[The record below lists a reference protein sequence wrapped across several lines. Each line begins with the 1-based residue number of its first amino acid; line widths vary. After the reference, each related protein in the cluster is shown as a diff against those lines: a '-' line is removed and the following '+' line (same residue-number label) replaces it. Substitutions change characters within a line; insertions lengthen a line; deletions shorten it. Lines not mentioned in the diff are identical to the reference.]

1 MRVAP
6 PRSTKLVRAMPV
18 SLQTVRRERAT
29 IEDVAASAG
38 VSVATVSR
46 ALRGLPNVASHTRE
60 RIERIASELD
70 YRADPAASR
79 LAAGRSRAIAVAVPM
94 LDGWYFSHVVAGA
107 EAVFAEAGYD
117 TIVVGLGAYGEGR
130 RVLEAAG
137 PIYRR
142 VDGLICVDA
151 ALNDDEFARL
161 RSEGMAMVY
170 IGPDGPG
177 VPSLGIDD
185 VEVGRLATSH
195 LLGLGHRRIGMIHGQ
210 PEDGSVA
217 PYRRQQGFELAFKEA
232 GMVPDPSLYAPGYFD
247 IGGGYDALGMLLD
260 QPDPPTA
267 VFAFSDEMA
276 FGVLWAARERGIS
289 VPDELS
295 VVGVDDHDGAPVVG
309 LTTVHQDVAEHGAHA
324 ARAMIDMLT
333 GREVSLERQNA
344 PIRLVERL
352 TTSAPRGVG

>member
-1 MRVAP
+1 
-6 PRSTKLVRAMPV
+6 MPV
-18 SLQTVRRERAT
+18 STDSTRPERAT

-46 ALRGLPNVASHTRE
+46 ALRGLPNVANRTRE

-94 LDGWYFSHVVAGA
+94 LDGWYYSHVVAGV

-117 TIVVGLGAYGEGR
+117 TIVVGVGAFGEGR

-142 VDGLICVDA
+142 VDGLICVDV
-151 ALNDDEFARL
+151 LLTGDELLRL
-161 RSEGMAMVY
+161 QRERMAIVYVGPEAEG
-170 IGPDGPG
+170 I
-177 VPSLGIDD
+177 PSLGIDD
-185 VEVGRLATSH
+185 VEVGRLATSY
-195 LLGLGHRRIGMIHGQ
+195 LLGLGHRRIAMLHGQ
-210 PEDGSVA
+210 PNDAMGFV
-217 PYRRQQGFELAFKEA
+217 PHRRQIGHELALAEA
-232 GMVPDPSLYAPGYFD
+232 GLNPDPSLYVPGYFD
-247 IGGGYDALGMLLD
+247 ISGGYEALGTLLAMA
-260 QPDPPTA
+260 DPPTA

-276 FGVLWAARERGIS
+276 FGVLWAARDRGIR
-289 VPDELS
+289 VPDDLS
-295 VVGVDDHDGAPVVG
+295 VVGVDDHDASPVVG

-324 ARAMIDMLT
+324 ARAVIEILT
-333 GREVSLERQNA
+333 GGDVALKRQNA

-352 TTSAPRGVG
+352 TTAPPNRAGA

>member
-1 MRVAP
+1 
-6 PRSTKLVRAMPV
+6 MPV
-18 SLQTVRRERAT
+18 SLQTIRRERAT

-60 RIERIASELD
+60 RIERIATELD

-94 LDGWYFSHVVAGA
+94 LDGWYFSHVVAGV

-117 TIVVGLGAYGEGR
+117 TIVVGLGAYGAGR
-130 RVLEAAG
+130 PVLEAAG

-151 ALNDDEFARL
+151 ALNDDEFVRL
-161 RSEGMAMVY
+161 RSEGMAIVY

-195 LLGLGHRRIGMIHGQ
+195 LLELGHRRIGVVNGQ

-217 PYRRQQGFELAFKEA
+217 PFRRQQGFELAFKEA
-232 GMVPDPSLYAPGYFD
+232 GLQPDPSLYAPGYFD

-260 QPDPPTA
+260 HPDPPTA

-276 FGVLWAARERGIS
+276 FGVLWAARERGLS
-289 VPDELS
+289 VPDDLS
-295 VVGVDDHDGAPVVG
+295 VVGVDDHDGSPVVG

-324 ARAMIDMLT
+324 ARAMIDILS
-333 GREVSLERQNA
+333 GLRRHARSPERADPARRAVHHRSPTQ
-344 PIRLVERL
+344 
-352 TTSAPRGVG
+352 PRVTLSPLRA

>member
-1 MRVAP
+1 
-6 PRSTKLVRAMPV
+6 MPA
-18 SLQTVRRERAT
+18 SLQTIRRERAT
-29 IEDVAASAG
+29 IEDVAATAG

-60 RIERIASELD
+60 RIERIATELD

-107 EAVFAEAGYD
+107 EAVLADAGYD
-117 TIVVGLGAYGEGR
+117 TIVVGLGAYGAGR
-130 RVLEAAG
+130 QVLEAAG

-151 ALNDDEFARL
+151 ALNDNEFHRL
-161 RSEGMAMVY
+161 RSEGMAIVY
-170 IGPDGPG
+170 VGPDGPG

-185 VEVGRLATSH
+185 VEVGRLATRH
-195 LLGLGHRRIGMIHGQ
+195 LLALGHTRIGVINGQ

-217 PYRRQQGFELAFKEA
+217 PFRRQRGFELAFAEA
-232 GMVPDPSLYAPGYFD
+232 GLTPDPTLYAPGYFD
-247 IGGGYDALGMLLD
+247 IGGGYEALGTLLD
-260 QPDPPTA
+260 RPDPPTA
-267 VFAFSDEMA
+267 IFAFSDEMA
-276 FGVLWAARERGIS
+276 FGALWAARERGLS
-289 VPDELS
+289 VPDDLS
-295 VVGVDDHDGAPVVG
+295 VVGVDDHDSAPVVG

-324 ARAMIDMLT
+324 ARAMIDILI

-344 PIRLVERL
+344 PIRLAERF
-352 TTSAPRGVG
+352 TTAPPRQPRPVAPSPSSVPG

>member
-1 MRVAP
+1 
-6 PRSTKLVRAMPV
+6 MPV
-18 SLQTVRRERAT
+18 SIDPTRPERAT

-46 ALRGLPNVASHTRE
+46 ALRGLPNVANHTRE
-60 RIERIASELD
+60 RIERIASEMD

-94 LDGWYFSHVVAGA
+94 LDGWYYSHVVAGV

-117 TIVVGLGAYGEGR
+117 TIVVGVGALGDGR

-142 VDGLICVDA
+142 VDGLICVDVS
-151 ALNDDEFARL
+151 LTDDEMLRL
-161 RSEGMAMVY
+161 QQERMAIVY
-170 IGPDGPG
+170 VGPDADG

-185 VEVGRLATSH
+185 IEVGRLATNY
-195 LLGLGHRRIGMIHGQ
+195 LLGLGHRRIAMLHGQ
-210 PEDGSVA
+210 PNDSMGFVV
-217 PYRRQQGFELAFKEA
+217 PHRRQLGYELALTEA
-232 GMVPDPSLYAPGYFD
+232 GLAPDPSLYMPGYFD
-247 IGGGYDALGMLLD
+247 IAGGYEALGALLGI
-260 QPDPPTA
+260 PDPPTA

-276 FGVLWAARERGIS
+276 FGVLWAARDRGVR
-289 VPDELS
+289 VPEELS
-295 VVGVDDHDGAPVVG
+295 VVGVDDHDESPVVG

-324 ARAMIDMLT
+324 ARAVIEILT
-333 GREVSLERQNA
+333 GGSVSFERRNA

-352 TTSAPRGVG
+352 TTAPPKSENV

>member
-1 MRVAP
+1 MLVIS
-6 PRSTKLVRAMPV
+6 PRSTKLGREMPA
-18 SLQTVRRERAT
+18 SLQTIRRERST
-29 IEDVAASAG
+29 IEDVAATAG

-130 RVLEAAG
+130 QVLEAAG

-151 ALNDDEFARL
+151 ALNDNEFVRL
-161 RSEGMAMVY
+161 RSEGMAIVY

-195 LLGLGHRRIGMIHGQ
+195 LLALGHTRIGVVNGQ

-217 PYRRQQGFELAFKEA
+217 PFRRQQGFELAFKAA
-232 GMVPDPSLYAPGYFD
+232 GLAPDPSLYVPGYFD
-247 IGGGYDALGMLLD
+247 IGGGYEALGMLMD
-260 QPDPPTA
+260 RPDPPTA

-276 FGVLWAARERGIS
+276 FGVLWAARERGLS
-289 VPDELS
+289 VPDDLS
-295 VVGVDDHDGAPVVG
+295 VVGVDDHDGSPVVG

-324 ARAMIDMLT
+324 ARAMIEMLG
-333 GREVSLERQNA
+333 GREVTLDRQNA
-344 PIRLVERL
+344 AIRLVERF
-352 TTSAPRGVG
+352 TTAPPRHLR